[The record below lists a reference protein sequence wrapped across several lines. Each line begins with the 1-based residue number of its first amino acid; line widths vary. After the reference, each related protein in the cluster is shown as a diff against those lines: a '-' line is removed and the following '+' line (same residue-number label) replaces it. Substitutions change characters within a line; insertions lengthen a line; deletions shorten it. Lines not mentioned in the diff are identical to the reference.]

1 MAMQSKFTAL
11 ALSLACLA
19 TPAMAAEYD
28 FDGALQSLRSGRMAE
43 AYGRFLSLG
52 LQGDPDAART
62 ALFLGQN
69 ATILYGA
76 MWELTD
82 LDAASLRAVAAR
94 PSQRPQP
101 QPQPDPAGYDATGI
115 SQRPI
120 PTDTVAGK

>member
-1 MAMQSKFTAL
+1 MSTQSKFTAVAL
-11 ALSLACLA
+11 ALACLA
-19 TPAMAAEYD
+19 APATAAEYD
-28 FDGALQSLRSGRMAE
+28 FDGALQSLRTHRMAE

-52 LQGDPDAART
+52 LQGDPDAARV

-82 LDAASLRAVAAR
+82 LDAASLRAVGVR
-94 PSQRPQP
+94 PSLRPQP
-101 QPQPDPAGYDATGI
+101 RPDPAGYDATGI

-120 PTDTVAGK
+120 PTDTIAGK

>member
-1 MAMQSKFTAL
+1 MSTQSKFTAVAL
-11 ALSLACLA
+11 ALACLA
-19 TPAMAAEYD
+19 APATAAEYD
-28 FDGALQSLRSGRMAE
+28 FDGALQSLRTHRMVE

-52 LQGDPDAART
+52 LQGDPDAARV

-82 LDAASLRAVAAR
+82 LDAASLRVVVAGR
-94 PSQRPQP
+94 PSLRP

-120 PTDTVAGK
+120 PTDTIAGR

>member
-94 PSQRPQP
+94 PSLRP

>member
-1 MAMQSKFTAL
+1 MAKHSKFTAL
-11 ALSLACLA
+11 ALALACLA
-19 TPAMAAEYD
+19 SPAMPAEHD
-28 FDGALQSLRSGRMAE
+28 FDGALQSLRTGRMAE

-82 LDAASLRAVAAR
+82 LDAASLRVVAGR
-94 PSQRPQP
+94 PSLRPQA
-101 QPQPDPAGYDATGI
+101 QPDPAGYDATGV

-120 PTDTVAGK
+120 PTDTIAGK

>member
-1 MAMQSKFTAL
+1 MSMQSKFTAVAL
-11 ALSLACLA
+11 ALACLTA
-19 TPAMAAEYD
+19 PAMAAEYD
-28 FDGALQSLRSGRMAE
+28 FDGALQSLRTGRMAE

-52 LQGDPDAART
+52 LHGDPDAARI

-82 LDAASLRAVAAR
+82 LDAASLRVVAER
-94 PSQRPQP
+94 PALRP

-120 PTDTVAGK
+120 PADTIARK